1 MNKKKIFILGSKGKL
16 GSFLLKN
23 LKLNKKKYKIL
34 KSVSK
39 INRVRLINFKKYIK
53 KLKKIKIDLI
63 INCSGYTQVDL
74 AEKEKRICKKLNY
87 VCVRNLT
94 KFCRDNSIIL
104 IHFSTDY
111 VFNGKNKFYE
121 PSDKCNPANYYGYSK
136 YLGEK
141 EILKLKNNFLIFRI
155 SWLLSSHKLSFLKKM
170 KKKIKLKENFD
181 VISDS
186 VSCPTT
192 VIFIKNFLEKN
203 IDIFFSKKKKGIF
216 HLANPSVLSY
226 FQLAKYIE
234 KLLLK
239 KNYGIVRKTK
249 FSDYPTLAI
258 RPKIS
263 KLSIKKTKKYFIIPK
278 NSWKKDVEKLIK

>member
-1 MNKKKIFILGSKGKL
+1 MNKKKIFIIGSKGKL
-16 GSFLLKN
+16 GNFLLKN
-23 LKLNKKKYKIL
+23 LKVDKKKYKIL
-34 KSVSK
+34 KSPSK
-39 INRVRLINFKKYIK
+39 INRVRLINFQKYTK

-74 AEKEKRICKKLNY
+74 AEKEKQICKKLNY
-87 VCVRNLT
+87 KCVKNLK
-94 KFCRDNSIIL
+94 KFCKENSIIL
-104 IHFSTDY
+104 IHFSSDY

-121 PSDKCNPANYYGYSK
+121 PSDRCNPANFYGYTK

-141 EILKLKNNFLIFRI
+141 EILKLKNNFFIFRV

-170 KKKIKLKENFD
+170 QKKIKLKKPFY

-186 VSCPTT
+186 ESCPTT

-203 IDIFFSKKKKGIF
+203 IDTFFDKKTKGIF

-226 FQLAKYIE
+226 FQLAKYVE
-234 KLLLK
+234 KLVLK
-239 KNYGIVRKTK
+239 KNYGIVCKTK
-249 FSDYPTLAI
+249 FSNYPTLAN

-263 KLSIKKTKKYFIIPK
+263 KLSIKKTKKYFMIPK
-278 NSWKKDVEKLIK
+278 NTWKIDVEKLLK